1 LNIYKQDS
9 IFQNAKTAID
19 VGYFFNY
26 NSRLYLG
33 YQSTESSDIQKTN
46 NSTIRDFNNSFV
58 TANFEYINVDKSNYL
73 FPEKTKLSSKIGYG
87 SRYSNSNNYQ
97 QFFTNVDISH
107 SLYLNDRNSIFLKS
121 RNFYLQS
128 DQYII
133 NELYRFG
140 GINSI
145 RGFNENSLQGNFFSS
160 LLSEYRFLVSPE
172 LYVHSILDY
181 GYYFDATNSKK
192 DNLFGF
198 GFGFGLLTKNGLL
211 NMIYANGSSG
221 NQQIQL
227 SNSVVHLSLK
237 LDLF

>member
-1 LNIYKQDS
+1 
-9 IFQNAKTAID
+9 
-19 VGYFFNY
+19 
-26 NSRLYLG
+26 LG
-33 YQSTESSDIQKTN
+33 YQSAESSDIQKTN
-46 NSTIRDFNNSFV
+46 NSTIRDYINSFV
-58 TANFEYINVDKSNYL
+58 TANFEYSNFDKSNFL

-97 QFFTNVDISH
+97 QFFANLDISH
-107 SLYLNDRNSIFLKS
+107 SLYLNDRNSLYLKS
-121 RNFYLQS
+121 RNYYLQS

-160 LLSEYRFLVSPE
+160 LLSEYRYLVSPD
-172 LYVHSILDY
+172 LYVHSLLDY
-181 GYYFDATNSKK
+181 GYYSDATSSKK

-211 NMIYANGSSG
+211 NMVYANGSSG
-221 NQQIQL
+221 NQKIQL

>member
-1 LNIYKQDS
+1 L
-9 IFQNAKTAID
+9 
-19 VGYFFNY
+19 
-26 NSRLYLG
+26 L
-33 YQSTESSDIQKTN
+33 
-46 NSTIRDFNNSFV
+46 
-58 TANFEYINVDKSNYL
+58 
-73 FPEKTKLSSKIGYG
+73 PEKTKVSSKIGYG
-87 SRYSNSNNYQ
+87 SRYSNSNNYE
-97 QFFTNVDISH
+97 QFFTNIDISH